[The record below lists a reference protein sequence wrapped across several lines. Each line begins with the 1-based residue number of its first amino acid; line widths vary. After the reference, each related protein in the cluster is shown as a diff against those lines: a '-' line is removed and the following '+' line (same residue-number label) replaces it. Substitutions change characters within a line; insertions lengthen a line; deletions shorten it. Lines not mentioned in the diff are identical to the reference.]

1 MDSGILDDTLEN
13 YKKIF
18 DFDKLTLEN
27 MDTATKNVIF
37 QSIVSFTSSFYADDL
52 TGESLFGLN
61 IAQTK
66 SSISYK
72 EILDSV
78 NSQANLIPVSKQDA
92 TAEQKEVD
100 SWLETANKLNAQS
113 NYAYWKSTDVPKSVY
128 RYIQLQV
135 DSYISK
141 TTGETLGALV
151 GYKGMNLKVNSE
163 YFNVER
169 NSLKNTY
176 TLAAA

>member
-1 MDSGILDDTLEN
+1 MCRHLDDCR
-13 YKKIF
+13 F
-18 DFDKLTLEN
+18 
-27 MDTATKNVIF
+27 A
-37 QSIVSFTSSFYADDL
+37 
-52 TGESLFGLN
+52 
-61 IAQTK
+61 
-66 SSISYK
+66 SYQ

-100 SWLETANKLNAQS
+100 SWLETANKLNVQS

-141 TTGETLGALV
+141 TTG
-151 GYKGMNLKVNSE
+151 
-163 YFNVER
+163 
-169 NSLKNTY
+169 
-176 TLAAA
+176 